1 MISVLEPEVGCGYE
15 LLAANP
21 QSAHEAGC
29 EIGDGGGD
37 CDLGGPVPLDRA
49 KIIKQSRRAPDYE
62 RAPAG

>member
-1 MISVLEPEVGCGYE
+1 MIAVLEPEVGCGYE

-29 EIGDGGGD
+29 EIGEGEETAILAVR
-37 CDLGGPVPLDRA
+37 CLSTA
-49 KIIKQSRRAPDYE
+49 KVIKQSRRTPDCE